1 MSPPGSE
8 GMEGGMALPVCVK
21 GVGDCPR
28 WKGRGIRLS
37 PVLRVLLGLV
47 WVQARA
53 EFPWVSV
60 FGFLFDFLSP

>member
-1 MSPPGSE
+1 MGHVSPRFRGHGRGHGPACVSE
-8 GMEGGMALPVCVK
+8 

-53 EFPWVSV
+53 E
-60 FGFLFDFLSP
+60 SP